1 MIQALKVFWTSFIIG
16 WEDESNWTY
25 KPVYFIYATLRPF
38 AMCLILYYLF
48 KVATDNPAADP
59 AFHAVYVGN
68 AFFTIFMAISAG
80 IGWVIIMD
88 REFYRIIKYIYI
100 APMQFSLYVTGRA
113 SLVMMVSIFGTLII
127 LVFGRFALKLPFGF
141 AEINW
146 GLLIVS
152 FVLGIASS
160 GALGMM
166 LAGFMLITA
175 RHATLLAEGIGGIFL
190 LLCGVIYPV
199 DFLPDVW
206 QKVALGIPLTYW
218 MEATRR
224 AFGLAPFGEIM
235 GGFQTTTLMMVLAA
249 FAAGYVAAAWVIF
262 KYSTYLAT
270 KYGKIDQVTHH

>member
-1 MIQALKVFWTSFIIG
+1 MIHALKVFWTSFLIG
-16 WEDESNWTY
+16 WEDESNWTI

-68 AFFTIFMAISAG
+68 AFFTIFMAVSAG

-100 APMQFSLYVTGRA
+100 APMRFSLYVTGRA
-113 SLVMMVSIFGTLII
+113 SLVMVVSIFGTLII
-127 LVFGRFALKLPFGF
+127 LVFGRFVLSLPFGM
-141 AEINW
+141 ADINW
-146 GLLIVS
+146 GMLLVS
-152 FVLGIASS
+152 FILGIASS
-160 GALGMM
+160 GALGMIF
-166 LAGFMLITA
+166 AGFMLVTA
-175 RHATLLAEGIGGIFL
+175 RHATLLAEGIGGVFL

-199 DFLPDVW
+199 DFLPGFW
-206 QKVALGIPLTYW
+206 QKIAMGIPLTYW

-224 AFGLAPFGEIM
+224 AFGIAPFGEIM
-235 GGFQTTTLMMVLAA
+235 AGFQTATLMLALA
-249 FAAGYVAAAWVIF
+249 LFALLYVAGALYLF
-262 KYSTYLAT
+262 KYSTFLAK